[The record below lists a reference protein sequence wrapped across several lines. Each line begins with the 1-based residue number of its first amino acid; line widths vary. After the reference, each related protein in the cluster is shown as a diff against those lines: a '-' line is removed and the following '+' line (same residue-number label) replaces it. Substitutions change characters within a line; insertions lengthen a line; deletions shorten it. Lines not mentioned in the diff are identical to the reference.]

1 MDCCPFD
8 LRDYEL
14 EELNAEQRRQVESH
28 LAACGACREEVER
41 LRLTRQALLRLP
53 EEEMPRRIAFVSDKV
68 FEPAWYVR
76 WWAMLPRL
84 GFALAVLA
92 AVFFAGAWSER
103 RDQAQVAQAI
113 RALEVRHE
121 AQMQGV
127 EEAYRMVVQ
136 QMNELYRREAEVRPA
151 SFRQ

>member
-1 MDCCPFD
+1 
-8 LRDYEL
+8 LRDYHL
-14 EELNAEQRRQVESH
+14 EELNADQRRQVESH
-28 LAACGACREEVER
+28 VSVCGSCREELDR

-68 FEPAWYVR
+68 FEPAWYAR
-76 WWAMLPRL
+76 WWAALPRL

-103 RDQAQVAQAI
+103 RGQAQVAQAI
-113 RALEVRHE
+113 QALEARHD
-121 AQMQGV
+121 AQMRGV
-127 EEAYRMVVQ
+127 EEAYEMVTR
-136 QMNELYRREAEVRPA
+136 QMNEFYRRDGEMRPA

>member
-1 MDCCPFD
+1 
-8 LRDYEL
+8 LRDYHL
-14 EELNAEQRRQVESH
+14 EELNAGQRRQVESH
-28 LAACGACREEVER
+28 VAVCGACREELDR

-68 FEPAWYVR
+68 FEPAWYAR
-76 WWAMLPRL
+76 WWAALPRL

-113 RALEVRHE
+113 QALEARHD
-121 AQMQGV
+121 AQMRGV
-127 EEAYRMVVQ
+127 EEAYEMVTR
-136 QMNELYRREAEVRPA
+136 QMNEFYRRDGEMRPA

>member
-1 MDCCPFD
+1 MPCCPFD
-8 LRDYEL
+8 LRDYHL
-14 EELNAEQRRQVESH
+14 EELNADQRRQVESH
-28 LAACGACREEVER
+28 VAACGACREELDR

-68 FEPAWYVR
+68 FEPAWYLR
-76 WWAMLPRL
+76 WWAALPRL

-113 RALEVRHE
+113 QALEARHD
-121 AQMQGV
+121 AQMRGV
-127 EEAYRMVVQ
+127 EEAYEMVTR
-136 QMNELYRREAEVRPA
+136 QMNEFYRRDGEMRPA

>member
-1 MDCCPFD
+1 MPCCPFD
-8 LRDYEL
+8 LRDYHLDEL
-14 EELNAEQRRQVESH
+14 HAEQRRQVESH
-28 LAACGACREEVER
+28 VAVCGACREELDR

-53 EEEMPRRIAFVSDKV
+53 EEEIPRRIAFVSDKV
-68 FEPAWYVR
+68 FEPVWYAR
-76 WWAMLPRL
+76 WWAALPRL

-103 RDQAQVAQAI
+103 RGQAQVAQAI
-113 RALEVRHE
+113 QALEVRHD

-136 QMNELYRREAEVRPA
+136 QMNELYRREGEVRPA

>member
-1 MDCCPFD
+1 MPCCPFD
-8 LRDYEL
+8 LRDYHL
-14 EELNAEQRRQVESH
+14 EELNAGQRRQVESH
-28 LAACGACREEVER
+28 VAVCGACREELRR

-53 EEEMPRRIAFVSDKV
+53 EEEMPRRLAFVSDKV
-68 FEPAWYVR
+68 FEPAWYAR
-76 WWAMLPRL
+76 WWAALPRL

-103 RDQAQVAQAI
+103 RDQAQVARAI
-113 RALEVRHE
+113 QALEVRHD

>member
-1 MDCCPFD
+1 
-8 LRDYEL
+8 LRDYHL
-14 EELNAEQRRQVESH
+14 EELNAGQRRQVESH
-28 LAACGACREEVER
+28 VAVCGACREELDR

-68 FEPAWYVR
+68 FEPAWYAR
-76 WWAMLPRL
+76 WWAALPRL

-103 RDQAQVAQAI
+103 RDQAQVGQAI
-113 RALEVRHE
+113 QALEARHD
-121 AQMQGV
+121 AQMRGV
-127 EEAYRMVVQ
+127 EEAYEMVTR
-136 QMNELYRREAEVRPA
+136 QMNEFYRRDGEMRPA